1 MEPILSR
8 ILEGRGT
15 EGDLERLLAVGETIC
30 PGAMPHAASE
40 RLGLESIPFPYRMT
54 TICFLGPSAY
64 VPVHSAL
71 TLFPEEFHARIP
83 KRVMIPV
90 AAS

>member
-1 MEPILSR
+1 
-8 ILEGRGT
+8 
-15 EGDLERLLAVGETIC
+15 
-30 PGAMPHAASE
+30 
-40 RLGLESIPFPYRMT
+40 MT

-64 VPVHSAL
+64 VPIHSAL
-71 TLFPEEFHARIP
+71 TLFPEEFQARIP